1 MSRLSVSVDPAEA
14 LKYAAAAS
22 ELGDVDGS
30 SIEAYI
36 LDYCS
41 NGNPS
46 REKIGRDRLNTASQL
61 LVKLDPIFAFHSND
75 LQQNVRSGFISFIF
89 GKYDFAFIFC

>member
-14 LKYAAAAS
+14 LEYAAAAS
-22 ELGDVDGS
+22 KLGDVVSS

-36 LDYCS
+36 LDHRC

-46 REKIGRDRLNTASQL
+46 REKIGRDRLDTAPQL

-75 LQQNVRSGFISFIF
+75 LQQNVCSRFIS
-89 GKYDFAFIFC
+89 GRD